1 MKNTLIKVFICVQ
14 AAIYLAFTAMDLLN
28 VSGSKTLKFAGMLMC
43 LAFSAYLSAS
53 GGEKTV
59 TWAIGFSLL
68 ADVLLLL
75 LERYY
80 AVGIGLFC
88 VVQTVYF
95 LRIYR
100 ANGHKAAI
108 PARITAFLAAICV
121 IAALKMLQPLNVL
134 AVVYFTFFL
143 CNVVQSYSIKNRL
156 FSIGLC
162 LFICCDVCVG
172 LYSLPLAD
180 TVHALVGMGMWTFYL
195 PSQVLITLSGREP
208 DEQAA

>member
-28 VSGSKTLKFAGMLMC
+28 ASGSKTLKFAGMLLC

-80 AVGIGLFC
+80 AVGIGLF
-88 VVQTVYF
+88 
-95 LRIYR
+95 
-100 ANGHKAAI
+100 
-108 PARITAFLAAICV
+108 
-121 IAALKMLQPLNVL
+121 
-134 AVVYFTFFL
+134 
-143 CNVVQSYSIKNRL
+143 
-156 FSIGLC
+156 
-162 LFICCDVCVG
+162 
-172 LYSLPLAD
+172 
-180 TVHALVGMGMWTFYL
+180 
-195 PSQVLITLSGREP
+195 
-208 DEQAA
+208 